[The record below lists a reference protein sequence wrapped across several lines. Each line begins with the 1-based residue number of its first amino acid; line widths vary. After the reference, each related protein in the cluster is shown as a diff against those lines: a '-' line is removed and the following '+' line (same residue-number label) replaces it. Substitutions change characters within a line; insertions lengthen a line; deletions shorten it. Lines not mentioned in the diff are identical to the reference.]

1 MKRTILLVFLS
12 GLWLA
17 GCGGQTN
24 VEENIDANDLPEG
37 SSPEL
42 VDLITA
48 AILKHS
54 ELVGEKNG
62 GGGGS
67 KPGQANFTRI
77 YSTQLSL
84 DDYCAAVQ
92 GELSQMDGFRPGEN
106 KMTEDRCESIWTADL
121 DGSEWRVELEIK
133 ADDEGGNYSVSV
145 KTVEQ

>member
-1 MKRTILLVFLS
+1 MNRIILLVFLS

-17 GCGGQTN
+17 GCGGQAN
-24 VEENIDANDLPEG
+24 VAENIDANDLPEG

-54 ELVGEKNG
+54 EYVGEKDG
-62 GGGGS
+62 GGGGG
-67 KPGQANFTRI
+67 KPGQANFTRV

-92 GELSQMDGFRPGEN
+92 GELSQMDGFRLDDY
-106 KMTEDRCESIWTADL
+106 KMTEDRCESSWTADL

-133 ADDEGGNYSVSV
+133 ADDEGDTYSVSV